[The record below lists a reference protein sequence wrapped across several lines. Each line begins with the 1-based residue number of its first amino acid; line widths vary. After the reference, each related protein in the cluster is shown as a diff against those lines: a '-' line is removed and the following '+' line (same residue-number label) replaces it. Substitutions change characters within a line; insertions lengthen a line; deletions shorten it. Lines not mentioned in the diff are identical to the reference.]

1 MKELL
6 AFLAEQR
13 AMHLATA
20 GSGGPHVAPLFYAL
34 DPGAFRLIFLSA
46 RETRHI
52 QETLGDARAA
62 ASVAYAGAE
71 PREIRGAQLW
81 GRVETPRDATA
92 CLLRYLAR
100 FAEAGNYL
108 PGDVMSHLWEFRVER
123 ARWIDNREGFGH
135 RLEWSFPRGDG
146 GDGPFGL

>member
-1 MKELL
+1 MKELF
-6 AFLAEQR
+6 AFLAEHR

-20 GSGGPHVAPLFYAL
+20 GREGPHAAPLFYAL
-34 DPGAFRLIFLSA
+34 DNRPIRLIFLSA

-52 QETLGDARAA
+52 QEILRDPRAA
-62 ASVAYAGAE
+62 ASVAYAGTE

-81 GRVETPRDATA
+81 GRVEAPRDATS

-108 PGDVMSHLWEFRVER
+108 PSNVLSHLWEFRVER

-135 RLEWSFPRGDG
+135 RLEWSLAHGEG
-146 GDGPFGL
+146 GDETSGL

>member
-1 MKELL
+1 MKELF
-6 AFLAEQR
+6 AFLAEHR

-20 GSGGPHVAPLFYAL
+20 GGEGPHVAPLFYAL
-34 DPGAFRLIFLSA
+34 DLRPFRLIFLSA

-52 QETLGDARAA
+52 QEILRDPRAA

-81 GRVETPRDATA
+81 GRVAAPRDATA
-92 CLLRYLAR
+92 CLMSYLAR

-108 PGDVMSHLWEFRVER
+108 PGDVLSHLWEFRVAR

-135 RLEWSFPRGDG
+135 RLEWSFPREDG
-146 GDGPFGL
+146 GDGPSGI